1 MKKILYLLL
10 FSIVLSSCSEY
21 QKALK
26 STDPAVKYDAGMQQ
40 YDMGNYTN
48 AIRLFEEIAP
58 AYRGKPQ
65 AEKMFFLLSQA
76 YFKSKQYYLAG
87 FQFESFV
94 SGYPK
99 SEKVEEAY
107 YLGAKSF
114 AMLSPSYS
122 LDQTDTFKAIGKLQ
136 DFIDR
141 YPNSQYVTD
150 ANVTLKVLTDKIEQK
165 VYENAKLYY
174 TIEDYKAAIV
184 ALDGFLADYPGTRY
198 KDDAMFYKLDSS
210 FQLAINS
217 VNSKQEERL
226 LTAKTAFNNFI
237 KYNSDSKHKKRAEE
251 IAAIIDLE
259 LQKFSNIN

>member
-10 FSIVLSSCSEY
+10 VSIVFISCTEY

-26 STDPAVKYDAGMQQ
+26 SVEPGVKFEEGMKQ
-40 YDMGNYTN
+40 YELGNYTN
-48 AIRLFEEIAP
+48 AIRLFDEIAP

-76 YFKSKQYYLAG
+76 YFKSEQYYLAG
-87 FQFESFV
+87 YQFESFV

-114 AMLSPSYS
+114 AMLSPTFS
-122 LDQTDTFKAIGKLQ
+122 LDQTDTYKAIAKLQ

-141 YPNSQYVTD
+141 YPNSQYSGD
-150 ANVTLKVLTDKIEQK
+150 ANVSLKILTDKLEKK

-174 TIEDYKAAIV
+174 TIGDYKAAIV
-184 ALDGFLADYPGTRY
+184 ALDGFSSDYPGT
-198 KDDAMFYKLDSS
+198 KFKNDALFYKLDSCYE
-210 FQLAINS
+210 LAIKS
-217 VNSKQEERL
+217 VPSKKEERL
-226 LTAKTAFNNFI
+226 LAAKTAYTNFT
-237 KYNSDSKHKKRAEE
+237 KYSSDTVHKPRAEE
-251 IAAIIDLE
+251 IAAGIDLE
-259 LQKFSNIN
+259 LQKITKIN

>member
-10 FSIVLSSCSEY
+10 FSIVICSCSEY

-26 STDPAVKYDAGMQQ
+26 STDPAVKYETGMQQ
-40 YDMGNYTN
+40 YDLGNYTK
-48 AIRLFEEIAP
+48 AIRLFEEIKP

-65 AEKMFFLLSQA
+65 AEKMFFTLAQS
-76 YFKSKQYYLAG
+76 YFKSKQYYLSG
-87 FQFESFV
+87 YEFESFV

-114 AMLSPSYS
+114 SMSSPVYS
-122 LDQTDTFKAIGKLQ
+122 IDQTDTFKGIEKMQ

-141 YPNSQYVTD
+141 YPNSQYIGD
-150 ANVTLKVLTDKIEQK
+150 ANASLKILTDKIEKK

-184 ALDGFLADYPGTRY
+184 ALEGFLGDYPGTKY
-198 KDDAMFYKLDSS
+198 KNDAMFYKLDSC
-210 FQLAINS
+210 FQLAMKS

-226 LTAKTAFNNFI
+226 LAAKTAYTNFI
-237 KYNSDSKHKKRAEE
+237 KYSSDSKHKPKADE
-251 IAAIIDLE
+251 IAVIVDLE